1 MPPQRKY
8 LLTLTNGTK
17 HWVDSVNEELDAAL
31 IEHAEQNRTWYSYH
45 MKPDVNKFSTI
56 QYLGSAV
63 GGFVFLTGSIY
74 LGIMRKHSI
83 PTDAIQAMEFA
94 QSRADARK
102 DAQVDVTLEDVGGLE
117 NIVEDLNEVIAFLK
131 NPESFK
137 RIGAKPPNGS
147 GSSASVE
154 DVDGFAGNADHVAA
168 KRRREAAE
176 HDLSALRTC
185 TSAARGLSVP
195 ARAACSARTSARRYT
210 HSATS
215 AVAHAETTRNEMPG
229 RPVLP
234 AGTWGSARVVASP
247 A

>member
-1 MPPQRKY
+1 MD
-8 LLTLTNGTK
+8 
-17 HWVDSVNEELDAAL
+17 VADAA
-31 IEHAEQNRTWYSYH
+31 
-45 MKPDVNKFSTI
+45 DVFPSSFARSSALVDGRGETSQCCVHRPSSTPG
-56 QYLGSAV
+56 GSTVTAS
-63 GGFVFLTGSIY
+63 GG
-74 LGIMRKHSI
+74 
-83 PTDAIQAMEFA
+83 A
-94 QSRADARK
+94 RAA
-102 DAQVDVTLEDVGGLE
+102 
-117 NIVEDLNEVIAFLK
+117 
-131 NPESFK
+131 
-137 RIGAKPPNGS
+137 GAKPLDGS